1 MTTPSTTEAR
11 TIPVLVNPG
20 GGSAEKVLEILRA
33 DPRFAVHETEPKKLA
48 AKINELREDGATRIG
63 VSGGDGT
70 VAAAA
75 AALVKTETELAVI
88 PGGTLN
94 HLARDNG
101 IPVEP
106 KDAAELAASGAARPI
121 DVATVNDQL
130 FLNTSSVGAYV
141 SFVRTRERLEK
152 RMWYWPA
159 SIVAGLEMLFRMP
172 SFDVHIDS
180 PDDDEVKS
188 YRACL
193 VFISVGERDFE
204 KGMFGERTVD
214 GHRALHVI
222 VVPNVGLRR
231 LFGMVFSAVFRGMR
245 ANLREVD
252 SFLVDRCR
260 IEMRRPRGNVSR
272 DGELERMTA
281 PLEYRYHRD
290 VLRLVSPSP
299 AERAPEPILK
309 G

>member
-1 MTTPSTTEAR
+1 VTNPTTTER
-11 TIPVLVNPG
+11 QTIPVLVNPG
-20 GGSAEKVLEILRA
+20 GGSAASVLEILRA
-33 DPRFAVHETEPKKLA
+33 DSRFAVHETEPRALA
-48 AKINELREDGATRIG
+48 RRIAELRAEGATRIA

-70 VAAAA
+70 ITAGAS
-75 AALVKTETELAVI
+75 ALVGTDTELAVI

-101 IPVEP
+101 IPVDTIE
-106 KDAAELAASGAARPI
+106 AAELAANGEARAI
-121 DVATVNDQL
+121 DVATVNDKV

-141 SFVRTRERLEK
+141 AFVRTRERLEK
-152 RMWYWPA
+152 KMWYWPA
-159 SIVAGLEMLFRMP
+159 SIIAGLEMLFRMP

-180 PDDDEVKS
+180 AEGGEGRS
-188 YRACL
+188 YRASL
-193 VFISVGERDFE
+193 VFVSVGERDFE
-204 KGMFGERTVD
+204 RGVFGSRTAD

-222 VVPNVGLRR
+222 VVPNAGLAR
-231 LFGMVFSAVFRGMR
+231 LFAIVSAAVFRGMR

-260 IEMRRPRGNVSR
+260 IEMRRPRGNVAY

-290 VLRLVSPSP
+290 ALRLVSPSP
-299 AERAPEPILK
+299 AERAATA
-309 G
+309 

>member
-1 MTTPSTTEAR
+1 
-11 TIPVLVNPG
+11 VNPG
-20 GGSAEKVLEILRA
+20 GGSAAKVLEVLRA
-33 DPRFAVHETEPKKLA
+33 DSRFTVHETAPGDLA
-48 AKINELREDGATRIG
+48 AQVERLRAGGARRIG

-70 VAAAA
+70 IAAAA
-75 AALVKTETELAVI
+75 AALVGTDIELAVI

-106 KDAAELAASGAARPI
+106 KDAAELAARGAARPI
-121 DVATVNDQL
+121 DVATVNDQI

-152 RMWYWPA
+152 TMWYWPA
-159 SIVAGLEMLFRMP
+159 SALAGLEMLFRMP
-172 SFDVHIDS
+172 SFDVHIES
-180 PDDDEVKS
+180 PDQSEVKS
-188 YRACL
+188 YRASL
-193 VFISVGERDFE
+193 VFISVGERNFE
-204 KGMFGERTVD
+204 KGTFGERTAD

-222 VVPNVGLRR
+222 VVPNAGLPR
-231 LFGMVFSAVFRGMR
+231 LFGMVFAAVFRGMR

-260 IEMRRPRGNVSR
+260 IEMRRPKGNVSR
-272 DGELERMTA
+272 DGEIQRMTA
-281 PLEYRYHRD
+281 PLEYRYHREH
-290 VLRLVSPSP
+290 LRLVSPSP
-299 AERAPEPILK
+299 AERAPEPILR

>member
-1 MTTPSTTEAR
+1 M
-11 TIPVLVNPG
+11 
-20 GGSAEKVLEILRA
+20 LEVLRA
-33 DPRFAVHETEPKKLA
+33 DARFIVHETEPADLAGEIEKLRA
-48 AKINELREDGATRIG
+48 EGARRIG

-75 AALVKTETELAVI
+75 AALVDTDTELAVI

-106 KDAAELAASGAARPI
+106 KEAAELAATGTARSI

-152 RMWYWPA
+152 KMWYWPA
-159 SIVAGLEMLFRMP
+159 SFVAGLEMLFRMP
-172 SFDVHIDS
+172 NFDVQIDS
-180 PDDDEVKS
+180 PEEGEVKS

-204 KGMFGERTVD
+204 KGMFGERTAD

-222 VVPNVGLRR
+222 VVPNAGLLR
-231 LFGMVFSAVFRGMR
+231 LFRMVFAAVFRGMR
-245 ANLREVD
+245 ANLHEVD

-272 DGELERMTA
+272 DGEIERMTA

>member
-1 MTTPSTTEAR
+1 MTSPSNSGSR
-11 TIPVLVNPG
+11 PIPVLVNPG
-20 GGSAEKVLEILRA
+20 GGSAAKVLEVLRA
-33 DPRFAVHETEPKKLA
+33 DSRFTVHETEPPDLG
-48 AKINELREDGATRIG
+48 AKIEQLRGDGARRIA

-70 VAAAA
+70 ITAAAA
-75 AALVKTETELAVI
+75 EIVKGDTELAVI

-94 HLARDNG
+94 HLAHDNG

-106 KDAAELAASGAARPI
+106 PAAAELAATGEARPI
-121 DVATVNDQL
+121 DVATVNGQL

-159 SIVAGLEMLFRMP
+159 SILAGLEMLFRMP
-172 SFDVHIDS
+172 SFDVQIES
-180 PDDDEVKS
+180 PDSREVKS

-204 KGMFGERTVD
+204 KGMFGERTAD

-222 VVPNVGLRR
+222 VVPNAGLRR
-231 LFGMVFSAVFRGMR
+231 LFAMVFAAVFHGMR

-260 IEMRRPRGNVSR
+260 VEMRRPKGNVSY
-272 DGELERMTA
+272 DGEIERMTA

-290 VLRLVSPSP
+290 ALRLVSPSP
-299 AERAPEPILK
+299 AERAAGILSA
-309 G
+309 

>member
-1 MTTPSTTEAR
+1 MTRQSTSEHDA
-11 TIPVLVNPG
+11 IPVLVNPG
-20 GGSAEKVLEILRA
+20 GGSATKVLEVLRA
-33 DPRFAVHETEPKKLA
+33 DSRFTVHETEPRELGTRIDKLRG
-48 AKINELREDGATRIG
+48 EGATRIG

-70 VAAAA
+70 ISAAAA
-75 AALVKTETELAVI
+75 SLVKTDTELAVI

-94 HLARDNG
+94 HLAHDNG

-106 KDAAELAASGAARPI
+106 KEAAELAATGSARPI
-121 DVATVNDQL
+121 DVATVNGQL

-152 RMWYWPA
+152 KMWYWPA

-172 SFDVHIDS
+172 RFHVHIDATEATES
-180 PDDDEVKS
+180 KS

-193 VFISVGERDFE
+193 VFISVGERDFD
-204 KGMFGERTVD
+204 KGMFGERTPD

-222 VVPNVGLRR
+222 VVPNAGLRR
-231 LFGMVFSAVFRGMR
+231 LFAMVFAAVFHGMR
-245 ANLREVD
+245 ANLHEVD

-260 IEMRRPRGNVSR
+260 IEMRRPKGNVSY
-272 DGELERMTA
+272 DGEIERMTA

-290 VLRLVSPSP
+290 ALRLVSPSP
-299 AERAPEPILK
+299 AERAAGILSE
-309 G
+309 

>member
-1 MTTPSTTEAR
+1 MLG
-11 TIPVLVNPG
+11 V
-20 GGSAEKVLEILRA
+20 LRA
-33 DPRFAVHETEPKKLA
+33 DTRFVVHETKPTDLA
-48 AKINELREDGATRIG
+48 AQIERLRREGATRIA

-70 VAAAA
+70 ITAAASLLA
-75 AALVKTETELAVI
+75 GSEIELAVI

-101 IPVEP
+101 IPVDPEE
-106 KDAAELAASGAARPI
+106 AAELAATGQAVPI
-121 DVATVNDQL
+121 DAATVNDNL

-141 SFVRTRERLEK
+141 SFVRTREALEK
-152 RMWYWPA
+152 SMWYWPA
-159 SIVAGLEMLFRMP
+159 SIAAGLQMLFRMP

-180 PDDDEVKS
+180 PGETTIKS

-204 KGMFGERTVD
+204 KGVFGERTPD

-222 VVPNVGLRR
+222 VVPNAGLPR
-231 LFGMVFSAVFRGMR
+231 LFGIVFAAVFRGMR
-245 ANLREVD
+245 ANLHEVD

-260 IEMRRPRGNVSR
+260 IEMRRPKGNVSL
-272 DGELERMTA
+272 DGEIERQTA
-281 PLEYRYHRD
+281 PLDYRFHRD
-290 VLRLVSPSP
+290 RLRLVSPP
-299 AERAPEPILK
+299 PILK